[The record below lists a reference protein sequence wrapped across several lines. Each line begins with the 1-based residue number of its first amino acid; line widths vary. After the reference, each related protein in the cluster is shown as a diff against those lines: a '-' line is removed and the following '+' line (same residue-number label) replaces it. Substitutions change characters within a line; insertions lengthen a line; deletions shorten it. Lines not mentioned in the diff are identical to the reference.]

1 MLGLLKLSDVDLGP
15 SFTRSLALDHLV
27 VEAARQADL
36 LFLCAADGKIAAIT
50 SGARLQM

>member
-1 MLGLLKLSDVDLGP
+1 MGSLLKLSDVDLGP
-15 SFTRSLALDHLV
+15 SPTRSVALDHLI

-36 LFLCAADGKIAAIT
+36 LFLCAADGKIAVIT